1 MRAFTFDP
9 VPGQSKHTAGQFP
22 FKHSTPGPGSYQPR
36 PSVFEAAGS
45 KGRRTAPFASAVPL
59 RGAPSVG
66 GNHGV
71 DPRRGMTS
79 GLSRPGTPGPGSY
92 DTSFGTLARYD
103 TRPTS
108 PKRYAD
114 RPSSTIR
121 SSHGSSSP
129 RLASPVPRDALHSPG
144 PGAYKAWSPFTAAA
158 SRTQQF
164 SSRPATSSLGTGRRS
179 SIRETFSDSRALLA
193 CRPPPTPAPGHV
205 DPLSG
210 ADVVT
215 LSGGLLSG
223 RRSSASLRPPSP
235 SLSLATLQR
244 SGLDFGQTSRL
255 DLLDSPR
262 SFSVGAW

>member
-1 MRAFTFDP
+1 M
-9 VPGQSKHTAGQFP
+9 
-22 FKHSTPGPGSYQPR
+22 
-36 PSVFEAAGS
+36 
-45 KGRRTAPFASAVPL
+45 
-59 RGAPSVG
+59 
-66 GNHGV
+66 
-71 DPRRGMTS
+71 
-79 GLSRPGTPGPGSY
+79 
-92 DTSFGTLARYD
+92 
-103 TRPTS
+103 
-108 PKRYAD
+108 
-114 RPSSTIR
+114 
-121 SSHGSSSP
+121 
-129 RLASPVPRDALHSPG
+129 PRDALHSPG
-144 PGAYKAWSPFTAAA
+144 PGAYSAWSPFTAAA